1 MRKIL
6 NILRRIKRRL
16 FPPPPK
22 VSEYLETESIERI
35 FYLEYLREGM
45 MVFDVGANVGELTLI
60 FSRFAYNGEVHAF
73 EASSAAF
80 KKLETICR
88 TAKCRNTILN
98 HLALADKKGSIRL
111 HIYDDNYLAFNT
123 QALREIEE
131 FGLPVEPVEVEE
143 ITATTIDD
151 YCEEN
156 GIKEIDLL
164 KIDVEGSELQVMKGA
179 EKMLKFKRIKCLA
192 FEFGQTTL
200 DMGIRPEEIQTYLTE
215 MDYQISNVV
224 RNERLFPIENGVGLY
239 SMHIAKPI

>member
-6 NILRRIKRRL
+6 NILRRIKRLL
-16 FPPPPK
+16 FPPLPK

-45 MVFDVGANVGELTLI
+45 TVFDVGANIGELTLI
-60 FSRFAYNGEVHAF
+60 FSRFAHNGEVHAF

-88 TAKCRNTILN
+88 TAKRRNTILN
-98 HLALADKKGSIRL
+98 HLALADKKGTISL
-111 HIYDDNYLAFNT
+111 NIYDDNYLAFNT
-123 QALREIEE
+123 QAVREIEE
-131 FGLPVEPVEVEE
+131 FGLPVEPVGIEE
-143 ITATTIDD
+143 ASATTIDD

-156 GIKEIDLL
+156 GIEEIDLL
-164 KIDVEGSELQVMKGA
+164 KIDVEGTELQVMKGA
-179 EKMLKFKRIKCLA
+179 EKMLKSKRIKCLA

-200 DMGIRPEEIQTYLTE
+200 DMGIRPEEIQTYLKK
-215 MDYQISNVV
+215 MDYRISNMVK
-224 RNERLFPIENGVGLY
+224 NERLFPIENGVGLY